1 MTESASTA
9 GEVARIFKSLDV
21 DAQRVLQVV
30 IKIEH
35 EHLHLG
41 KPHGI
46 ASELQGAIEKAI
58 Q

>member
-1 MTESASTA
+1 MSDTSSTA
-9 GEVARIFKSLDV
+9 EEVARIFKSLDV
-21 DAQRVLQVV
+21 DAQRVLQAV

-41 KPHGI
+41 RPHGI
-46 ASELQGAIEKAI
+46 TGELQSAIEKAI